1 MGRGC
6 PVVPRE
12 CWSEEPLLRGAAP
25 YGGPARP
32 VDSTGACVGL
42 SRIGMLTGGGDAPG
56 LNAVIRAVVKLACN
70 HGLECV
76 GLEDSLDGLIHP
88 DQARVLESRH
98 VTGILRR
105 GGTILGTTNRG
116 DPFAHAATGQDYS
129 ARCIERFH
137 ELALDALV
145 VVGGDGTLAIA
156 HEFFKRGMPL
166 VGGLK
171 TIDNDL
177 VETNSTFGSDTAV
190 SFATQAIDRLHS
202 TVEAYRRVMVVE
214 VMGRTAGRT
223 ALYAGVAGGGDVIL
237 IPEIQYD
244 LERVA
249 DRVAE
254 RAQLGARCSIVVVAE
269 GASPPAKGGCRDSAA
284 SAPGS
289 RCNWRTSSAKR
300 RGR

>member
-1 MGRGC
+1 
-6 PVVPRE
+6 
-12 CWSEEPLLRGAAP
+12 
-25 YGGPARP
+25 
-32 VDSTGACVGL
+32 
-42 SRIGMLTGGGDAPG
+42 
-56 LNAVIRAVVKLACN
+56 
-70 HGLECV
+70 
-76 GLEDSLDGLIHP
+76 
-88 DQARVLESRH
+88 
-98 VTGILRR
+98 
-105 GGTILGTTNRG
+105 
-116 DPFAHAATGQDYS
+116 
-129 ARCIERFH
+129 
-137 ELALDALV
+137 
-145 VVGGDGTLAIA
+145 
-156 HEFFKRGMPL
+156 MPL